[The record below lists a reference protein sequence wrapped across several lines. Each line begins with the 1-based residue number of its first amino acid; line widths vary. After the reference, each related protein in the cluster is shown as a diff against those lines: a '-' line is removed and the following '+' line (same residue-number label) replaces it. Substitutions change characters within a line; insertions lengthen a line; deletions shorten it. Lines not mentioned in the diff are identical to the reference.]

1 MPLMF
6 LNGTAMSGGADH
18 HLVGGAVPVARTT
31 TAPRYRFH
39 AVGGAYPAL
48 EDVGAGGAAVH
59 GEVYD
64 LSYAQLREVL
74 LPGEPA
80 GLELGVIE
88 LADGSGALA
97 MVLRREYAAHPELLD
112 ISAAGS
118 WLVHLGR
125 DPAPGAPV

>member
-6 LNGTAMSGGADH
+6 LNGTAMAGGADH
-18 HLVGGAVPVARTT
+18 HLVGGAPLVTATT

-39 AVGGAYPAL
+39 AVGGRYPAL
-48 EDVGAGGAAVH
+48 EDVGEGGAAVH

-88 LADGSGALA
+88 LADGSGSLA
-97 MVLRREYAAHPELLD
+97 MILRRVYPVAPELTD
-112 ISAAGS
+112 ISRLAS
-118 WLVHLGR
+118 WRAHCEQR
-125 DPAPGAPV
+125 

>member
-18 HLVGGAVPVARTT
+18 HLVGDAPLVTRTT

-39 AVGGAYPAL
+39 AVGGRYPAL
-48 EDVGAGGAAVH
+48 EDVGEGGAAVH

-64 LSYAQLREVL
+64 LSYEQLREVL
-74 LPGEPA
+74 LPGEPD

-88 LADGSGALA
+88 LADGSGSLA
-97 MVLRREYAAHPELLD
+97 MVLRREHAQLPPLTD
-112 ISAAGS
+112 ISELAS
-118 WLVHLGR
+118 WRAYRERV
-125 DPAPGAPV
+125 

>member
-6 LNGTAMSGGADH
+6 LNGTAMAGGADH
-18 HLVGGAVPVARTT
+18 HLVGGASLVRATT

-39 AVGGAYPAL
+39 AVDGRYPAL
-48 EDVGAGGAAVH
+48 EDVGRDRGASVV

-88 LADGSGALA
+88 LSDGSGSLA
-97 MVLRREYAAHPELLD
+97 MVLRRGWAGELTD
-112 ISAAGS
+112 ISDLAS
-118 WLVHLGR
+118 WRVYQER
-125 DPAPGAPV
+125 R